1 MRLSLLSLALMIPA
15 PALAGGVGIIGTGG
29 AHSDHLYYYSS
40 EVQTIETDAGTEE
53 QTIYTQEPM
62 YSQVNP
68 NFGGGLELI
77 LGDRDDKILGMFR
90 VYYLQDTAQRA
101 AGLLAEP
108 NDYTYN
114 LRSIPRDLGVITGG
128 LQWGLVGD
136 PKGLQLNLLTNLGAG
151 FFTDDFTEFVLAEVG
166 VGGSYM
172 VNRHLQLHADLSG
185 GLRFRKGFYHT
196 ENFYLG
202 ARWLFD

>member
-40 EVQTIETDAGTEE
+40 ELQTIETDAGPEE
-53 QTIYTQEPM
+53 QTIYTQKPM

-90 VYYLQDTAQRA
+90 IYYLQDTAQRA

-151 FFTDDFTEFVLAEVG
+151 FFTDDFTEFVLAEAG
-166 VGGSYM
+166 LGGSYM
-172 VNRHLQLHADLSG
+172 VNRHLQLHADLTG